1 MNIRPENQAYLWPSP
16 AQSRRSEPFGV
27 ARAACFEQVAGHCQL
42 RCPAL
47 CKDLSQSEDKERYI
61 PDTSELRSESAKNI
75 DRSCWLNISNGVTDP
90 RHRRRNILP
99 PATTDQALRAA
110 RQRAV
115 LALDCCLSITRNVHP
130 QAWAHHVWMQ
140 AVD

>member
-1 MNIRPENQAYLWPSP
+1 MAITGTKQAERALWRS
-16 AQSRRSEPFGV
+16 SRT
-27 ARAACFEQVAGHCQL
+27 CFEELAGHCQL
-42 RCPAL
+42 RYLAL
-47 CKDLSQSEDKERYI
+47 RKDLYKSEDKERYI

-110 RQRAV
+110 HHGRPRA
-115 LALDCCLSITRNVHP
+115 
-130 QAWAHHVWMQ
+130 
-140 AVD
+140 